1 MAEKKL
7 TKFAKMKRTERHSC
21 HSKKKKKKI
30 RRIVTRYSLNVL
42 LNFAL
47 FGQGSVKSISSDFL

>member
-21 HSKKKKKKI
+21 HSKKKKKNQEYFDEIFFKC
-30 RRIVTRYSLNVL
+30 T
-42 LNFAL
+42 A
-47 FGQGSVKSISSDFL
+47 